1 VVWDKKQKEATA
13 RQKAAS
19 PKTYDNKVSSRG
31 DTPAFKLLSAT
42 AIVCTH

>member
-1 VVWDKKQKEATA
+1 VWDKKQKKATA